1 MGGGGGGGSGKV
13 IGSVGQKYFILM
25 ANQFPTYASDDG
37 EVMLME
43 QTKEATV
50 ACKARID
57 LDLQSFI
64 ATLHKTGTHRAIK
77 HTESCLRFLEKRKK
91 TYNKSQQIINDK
103 QTFST
108 QSKTT
113 KSYIRTSGK
122 DR

>member
-1 MGGGGGGGSGKV
+1 MGKGWGGGGSGKV

-57 LDLQSFI
+57 F
-64 ATLHKTGTHRAIK
+64 
-77 HTESCLRFLEKRKK
+77 RFAEF
-91 TYNKSQQIINDK
+91 YCNSA
-103 QTFST
+103 
-108 QSKTT
+108 
-113 KSYIRTSGK
+113 
-122 DR
+122 